1 MGDRG
6 QQHRFDAYG
15 GGGRYGGGLKGDPH
29 QRTGPSPSKVLA
41 VVTMLPVGGTLLALA
56 GIILFGTL
64 IGLAVATP
72 VFIICSPVIVPAA
85 LLVAFAVTAFLTSG
99 LAGATGLTAL
109 SWFAMYLRQ
118 AVRAIV
124 PQASQAVPET
134 MEQAK
139 RRMQDA
145 AGYAGQK
152 TKEVGQEIQ
161 RKAQETK

>member
-1 MGDRG
+1 
-6 QQHRFDAYG
+6 
-15 GGGRYGGGLKGDPH
+15 
-29 QRTGPSPSKVLA
+29 
-41 VVTMLPVGGTLLALA
+41 MLPVGGTLLALA

-118 AVRAIV
+118 A
-124 PQASQAVPET
+124 SQAVPET

>member
-1 MGDRG
+1 
-6 QQHRFDAYG
+6 
-15 GGGRYGGGLKGDPH
+15 
-29 QRTGPSPSKVLA
+29 
-41 VVTMLPVGGTLLALA
+41 MLPVGGTLLALA

-124 PQASQAVPET
+124 PQT